1 MPACPRQRPGRR
13 FYKKDN
19 NNMST
24 IEQKALAYHRAG
36 SAGKIAIEVTKS
48 VSTQDDLALAY
59 SPGVAAPCVEIAK
72 EATKAYEYTAKGNL
86 VGVITNGSAVLGL
99 GNIGA
104 LAGKP
109 VMEGKVVLFKKFAG
123 IDAFDIEID
132 ESDPDKL
139 VDIIAALHPT
149 FGGINLEDIKAPEC
163 FYIERK
169 LRERLAIPVF
179 HDDQHGTA
187 IVVGSGLLN
196 AIALTGR
203 DIATVKVVCSGAGA
217 AAIACLELMVD
228 LGVQRK
234 NIFVCD
240 SKGVLTTARQLDG
253 EKTAWAQD
261 TSATTLSEVMADA
274 DVFLGVSGPGV
285 LSPADVQKMKPAPI
299 VFTLANPEPE
309 LRPELVREVAPD
321 AIIATG
327 RSDYPNQINNAL
339 CFPYLFRAALDSGAK
354 TINQEMKR
362 ACVFALAEMARSD
375 ARFGKDYIVPGLL
388 DPRLLSGVTPK
399 IAGAAWTSGVAR
411 KYLVEAEYAADLT
424 DLAESLI

>member
-1 MPACPRQRPGRR
+1 LPACPRKCPGRR
-13 FYKKDN
+13 FYKKDK

-72 EATKAYEYTAKGNL
+72 EPTKAYEYTAKGNL

-132 ESDPDKL
+132 EADPDKL

-203 DIATVKVVCSGAGA
+203 DISTVKVVCSGAGA

-228 LGVQRK
+228 LGVQRQ

-240 SKGVLTTARQLDG
+240 SKGVLSTARQLDG
-253 EKTAWAQD
+253 EKAEWAQD
-261 TSATTLSEVMADA
+261 TSATTLSDVMADA

-321 AIIATG
+321 AVIATG

-362 ACVFALAEMARSD
+362 ACVFALAEMARTD

-399 IAGAAWTSGVAR
+399 IASAAWTSGVAR